1 MNNLIIKDE
10 YIIGCI
16 EDIENNFRKEIKNI
30 SSNYDY
36 DFEEIKYAINN
47 LIDIILV
54 IQECEQDSINNNCL
68 FKIEPNP
75 MGGYTYKVLKEV

>member
-47 LIDIILV
+47 LIDVILV
-54 IQECEQDSINNNCL
+54 IQENEQDNINNNCL
-68 FKIEPNP
+68 FKIEPLP